1 MALPTRGF
9 TKDGFEAQFGTNHL
23 AHFLLFQRLKKLL
36 LSSATPDFPSKVICV
51 SSSGHKETGIH
62 FDDPQLAQPGVYG
75 PWIGYGQ
82 SKTANV
88 YMANEIDRRYGS
100 RGLRAFSLHPGGIW
114 TGLQIYMDTTPYR
127 GNPKVE
133 KSMKSVEQGAATTVY
148 AALDR
153 ELEGKG
159 GLFLEDCQVAVK
171 ASEAP
176 QPQVG
181 YAKWAYDEEA
191 EKKLWKMSC
200 EMVGIEDDD

>member
-1 MALPTRGF
+1 MALPTREL

-23 AHFLLFQRLKKLL
+23 AHFLLFQRLKKTLL
-36 LSSATPDFPSKVICV
+36 ASSTPAFPSKVICV
-51 SSSGHKETGIH
+51 SSSAHKVTGIH
-62 FDDPQLAQPGVYG
+62 FDDLTLSHPGAYG

-114 TGLQIYMDTTPYR
+114 TGLQVHMDTTPYE
-127 GNPKVE
+127 GDPEVM
-133 KSMKSVEQGAATTVY
+133 KSIKSVEQGAATTVY

-153 ELEGKG
+153 EMEGKG
-159 GLFLEDCQVAVK
+159 GLFLEDCHVAVK
-171 ASEAP
+171 ASEA
-176 QPQVG
+176 QKPQVG
-181 YAKWAYDEEA
+181 YAAWAYDETA

-200 EMVGIEDDD
+200 ELVGVEDDD